1 MTDPGGTDRFDLVE
15 VYQDLSRPKCEERV
29 LVLQA
34 VGIGSQLVFAG
45 GRWHLFVAA
54 AEEAHARL
62 QIERYERENP
72 PRPKPAAHPVLQP
85 HAGIGALAYALTL
98 LLVGYLAGIGAN
110 DADWFDAG
118 ALDAGAVQSGELW
131 RTVTALTLH
140 LDVAHLIANLGF
152 GMLFGYFAG
161 QLLGPGV
168 AWASILGAATLA
180 NLSTALVQTA
190 THSSAGASTAVFAT
204 LGLLAAY
211 GWRQRHALAERWA
224 YRYAPI
230 VAGVA
235 LLAFLGVGGERTDVL
250 AHLAGFV
257 TGAAAGWWHGRASHR
272 APTGGRGQLLIGV
285 VAIALVVAA
294 WWLALAAGGA
304 LG

>member
-1 MTDPGGTDRFDLVE
+1 VTDSNGAGPSDIVE
-15 VYQDLSRPKCEERV
+15 LFQSLSRQKCEERV
-29 LVLQA
+29 LVLQS

-45 GRWHLFVAA
+45 GHWHLFVAA
-54 AEEAHARL
+54 EEASLARQQL
-62 QIERYERENP
+62 DRYEHENP
-72 PRPKPAAHPVLQP
+72 PRPIPAAPAAMQP
-85 HAGIGALAYALTL
+85 CAGLGSLAYALVL
-98 LLVGYLAGIGAN
+98 LLVGYLAGVSAF
-110 DADWFDAG
+110 DLDWLDAG
-118 ALDAGAVQSGELW
+118 ALRAGEVQRGELW
-131 RTVTALTLH
+131 RPVTALTLH
-140 LDVAHLIANLGF
+140 LDVAHLVANLGF

-168 AWASILGAATLA
+168 AWASILGTAAAA
-180 NLSTALVQTA
+180 NLFTALVQTQA
-190 THSSAGASTAVFAT
+190 HSSAGASTAVFAT

-257 TGAAAGWWHGRASHR
+257 TGAIAGWWHGRASR
-272 APTGGRGQLLIGV
+272 GTPFRGGAQLLLGLVTIAVIV
-285 VAIALVVAA
+285 VAWSMATVAD
-294 WWLALAAGGA
+294 
-304 LG
+304 